1 MDKTHSL
8 QLLQQTALLPPC
20 PPMFLRQRKNQ
31 AFCLKQ
37 QTFPCSGSTPGE
49 RLPIVLLLPTPGNL
63 FPRVWRLL
71 HPPFL
76 PDFMLSF
83 YQEMPSYTNQN
94 SAAGG
99 CENCWISGQERPLP
113 PTALPPA
120 DRQVLADFCSNVD
133 VAHLRADPC
142 QGFPGSAR
150 P

>member
-37 QTFPCSGSTPGE
+37 QTFPRSALTSGE

-83 YQEMPSYTNQN
+83 YQETPSYTNQN
-94 SAAGG
+94 TAAGG
-99 CENCWISGQERPLP
+99 CENCWISRQERPLP
-113 PTALPPA
+113 PAALLPT
-120 DRQVLADFCSNVD
+120 DRRVLADFCGNVD
-133 VAHLRADPC
+133 VCSPKGRPV
-142 QGFPGSAR
+142 PGLPR
-150 P
+150 LC